1 MRVNIEDIELI
12 SVEEALAEADREYAT
27 IEADD
32 YEEEV
37 QAIELDGLQLWDRT
51 PRRRERMSLDRE
63 TLMDL
68 YGEYEHETY

>member
-12 SVEEALAEADREYAT
+12 SVEEALEVADREYAT
-27 IEADD
+27 TEAND

-37 QAIELDGLQLWDRT
+37 SAIELDGLQLWDRT
-51 PRRRERMSLDRE
+51 PRRRERMTLDRE

-68 YGEYEHETY
+68 YGESEYETY